1 MADTLRIIPLG
12 GVGEVGKNITVIEA
26 AGEILVVDCGLAFPD
41 PEMLGIDLVIPDAT
55 YLAEKRDRVRG
66 DHPHPRPRG
75 PHRRRCRTS
84 CREIPGTPIYATRL
98 TEGLVQGKLRE
109 HKLLDSTPLHV
120 VEPGREFAVGVVPD
134 HARSGSA
141 TRSPTGS
148 GTRST
153 RRSARSS
160 TPATSSSTTRRP
172 TAGAPTSGCIAEIGN
187 RGVEFLLSD
196 STRAEKE
203 GYTLSEATVGESLHR
218 LVGEAHGPR
227 DRGDLRQQ
235 HRPRPAGAST
245 PPWAH
250 GRKMVA
256 LGRSMEQNTAIA
268 LERGYLDDRD
278 GTLVRKDQLQ
288 RLPKEELV
296 VMTTGSQGEPMSGL
310 TRMSNRD
317 HRNITIEPGDTVI
330 VSASPIPGN
339 EEAVAKTIDN
349 LFKEGA
355 MVHYEPLVHCHVSGH
370 GSREELKLML
380 GLVKP
385 RHFIPVHGE
394 YRMLVQHGLLAE
406 GAGVDV
412 DKIFVLENGQVV
424 EYDGKRAR
432 MAGSVTAGAV
442 LVDGIAAID
451 GIDGVVLRDRRMLAS
466 DGVVMVALTVDGAR
480 PASRSG
486 QPDIVSRGFLS
497 DPDDPLLGAG
507 ARAPAGGAPTAP
519 RGRARGRGRLRQDE
533 DPRHAEPLLP
543 PAHEAPAD
551 DPADRDG
558 GLSRVATRR
567 RARARRRTTRRR
579 RQQAPFV
586 LSGRFVREALA
597 LVLRLPR
604 HPERHRPLRA
614 RCRGDR
620 PALARRALD
629 HRWAGGSRSPRR
641 CWPASR

>member
-1 MADTLRIIPLG
+1 MTGPLRIIPLG
-12 GVGEVGKNITVIEA
+12 GVGEVGKNITVVEH
-26 AGEILVVDCGLAFPD
+26 GDEILIVDCGLAFPE
-41 PEMLGIDLVIPDAT
+41 PEMLGIDLVIPDVT
-55 YLAEKRDRVRG
+55 YLEERRDRVRAILLTHG
-66 DHPHPRPRG
+66 HEDHTGALPYVLPKL
-75 PHRRRCRTS
+75 
-84 CREIPGTPIYATRL
+84 PGTPIYATRL

-120 VEPGREFAVGVVPD
+120 VEPRHEF
-134 HARSGSA
+134 RIGSA
-141 TRSPTGS
+141 RITPFRVNHSIPDGV
-148 GTRST
+148 GY
-153 RRSARSS
+153 AIV
-160 TPATSSSTTRRP
+160 TPAGTVVATGDFKFDHTPPDGQR
-172 TAGAPTSGCIAEIGN
+172 ADLGLIAEIGN
-187 RGVEFLLSD
+187 RGVDFLLSD

-203 GYTLSEATVGESLHR
+203 GYTLSEQTVGESLHR
-218 LVGEAHGPR
+218 LVGEAPGR
-227 DRGDLRQQ
+227 VIVATFASNIGRVQQ
-235 HRPRPAGAST
+235 VIDAAS
-245 PPWAH
+245 AH

-256 LGRSMEQNTAIA
+256 LGRSMEQNIAIA
-268 LERGYLDDRD
+268 LERGYLDDRG

-288 RLPKEELV
+288 RLSKDQLV

-394 YRMLVQHGLLAE
+394 YRMLVQHALLAE

-424 EYDGKRAR
+424 EFDGQRAR

-466 DGVVMVALTVDGAR
+466 DGVVLVAVTVDAMTGQ
-480 PASRSG
+480 PVG

-497 DPDDPLLGAG
+497 DPDDPLLVQ
-507 ARAPAGGAPTAP
+507 ARNELLEA
-519 RGRARGRGRLRQDE
+519 LRQPREDE
-533 DPRHAEPLLP
+533 HTAEMGFVK
-543 PAHEAPAD
+543 AKV
-551 DPADRDG
+551 RDT
-558 GLSRVATRR
+558 LSRFFHQRTKRR
-567 RARARRRTTRRR
+567 
-579 RQQAPFV
+579 PMI
-586 LSGRFVREALA
+586 
-597 LVLRLPR
+597 LPIVM
-604 HPERHRPLRA
+604 EV
-614 RCRGDR
+614 
-620 PALARRALD
+620 
-629 HRWAGGSRSPRR
+629 
-641 CWPASR
+641 